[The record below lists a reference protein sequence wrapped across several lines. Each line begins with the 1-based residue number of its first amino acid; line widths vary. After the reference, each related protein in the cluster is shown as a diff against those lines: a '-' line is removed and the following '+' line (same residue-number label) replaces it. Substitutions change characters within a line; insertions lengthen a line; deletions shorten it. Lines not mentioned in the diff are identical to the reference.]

1 MTRYFFFPLLFLSY
15 IYNYTFLEKKT
26 MAEAFLGLKVS
37 VLLQSGVKLEGTVSH
52 IEPTTQQM
60 TLKDGKSLFGG

>member
-1 MTRYFFFPLLFLSY
+1 
-15 IYNYTFLEKKT
+15 

-37 VLLQSGVKLEGTVSH
+37 VLLQTGVKLEGTVSH

-60 TLKDGKSLFGG
+60 TLKDGKSLFAETVCVGEQTAC